1 MGNNSNRSNPRV
13 PNRYMDLINGKIKVE
28 DLSDEEIFQGQLRD
42 KNGKMT
48 GRPPVA
54 IPRQFHE
61 QVVRELIKRC
71 NKKMEAQVE
80 PMIKVLQELAANPRT
95 PADARYKA
103 ATYLMERVL
112 GKVPDKQ
119 IITATIAK
127 WEQGLDG
134 LVVDVD
140 FDEIDDIEE
149 YDELPPPTPLQQ
161 PQRRALGG
169 RHEDVLQG

>member
-1 MGNNSNRSNPRV
+1 MSRNTARRNVRV
-13 PNRYMDLINGKIKVE
+13 PNRYQELIDGKIKIE
-28 DLSDEEIFQGQLRD
+28 DLSDEEIFQGRLRD
-42 KNGKMT
+42 KNGGFT
-48 GRPPVA
+48 GRPPLA

-61 QVVRELIKRC
+61 AVVRELIKRAH
-71 NKKMEAQVE
+71 KKMESQVQ
-80 PMIKVLQELAANPRT
+80 PMIQVLMDLAANPRT

-127 WEQGLDG
+127 WEQDLSG
-134 LVVDVD
+134 LVVDVGD
-140 FDEIDDIEE
+140 DEYDDIEE
-149 YDELPPPTPLQQ
+149 YDEDPVPVPQ
-161 PQRRALGG
+161 PRRRTTGG